1 MGENVGINVGIDVAK
16 ERLDVAL
23 LPSGKEFSERNDA
36 GAIKRLVK
44 RLEALGCGRVVLEA
58 SGGYETLLAGAL
70 GAAGLPVVVLN
81 PRQVRDF
88 ARSTGELA
96 KTDRIDARM
105 LALYAERIKPPLRE
119 LPDEQVRALRELC
132 LRREE
137 IVEMLVAEEQRLAR
151 ASKALRRELAGH
163 VDYLKKRLKR
173 INDDL
178 DRAVRNSP
186 LWKERGELISSV
198 PGVGR
203 VLCATLLARLPEL
216 GRLNR
221 AEVAALVGVAP
232 FNRDSGTLRGRRMIH
247 GGRARLRT
255 VLYCATVSA
264 VRCNPA
270 IRRFYLHKRSQG
282 KPAKVAIVAAMRKL
296 VVILNAMV
304 KTRTAWSPP
313 CPA

>member
-1 MGENVGINVGIDVAK
+1 MGEYVGIDVSK
-16 ERLDVAL
+16 ERLEVAVG
-23 LPSGKEFSERNDA
+23 PSGALFSERNDP
-36 GAIKRLVK
+36 GAVK
-44 RLEALGCGRVVLEA
+44 RLAKRLAALSCERVVLEA
-58 SGGYETLLAGAL
+58 TGGYESLVAGAL
-70 GAAGLPVVVLN
+70 RAAELPVAVVN

-96 KTDRIDARM
+96 KTDRIDARV

-119 LPDEQVRALRELC
+119 LPGEQVRAIRELC

-137 IVEMLVAEEQRLAR
+137 IIEMLVAEEHRLTM
-151 ASKALRRELAGH
+151 ASKAVRREIAGH

-173 INDDL
+173 MDHDL
-178 DRAVRNSP
+178 DQTARNSP
-186 LWKERGELISSV
+186 LWKDRGELISSV

-203 VLCATLLARLPEL
+203 VLCAALLARLPEL

-232 FNRDSGTLRGRRMIH
+232 FNRDSGTLRGRRMIQ

-264 VRCNPA
+264 VRCNPV
-270 IRRFYLHKRSQG
+270 IRRFYLHKRSAG
-282 KPAKVAIVAAMRKL
+282 KPAKLALVAAMRKL
-296 VVILNAMV
+296 LVILNAVV
-304 KTRTAWSPP
+304 KSRTAWRPL

>member
-1 MGENVGINVGIDVAK
+1 MGENVGIDVAK

-23 LPSGKEFSERNDA
+23 VPSGKEFSERNDA

-44 RLEALGCGRVVLEA
+44 R
-58 SGGYETLLAGAL
+58 
-70 GAAGLPVVVLN
+70 
-81 PRQVRDF
+81 
-88 ARSTGELA
+88 
-96 KTDRIDARM
+96 
-105 LALYAERIKPPLRE
+105 
-119 LPDEQVRALRELC
+119 
-132 LRREE
+132 
-137 IVEMLVAEEQRLAR
+137 
-151 ASKALRRELAGH
+151 
-163 VDYLKKRLKR
+163 
-173 INDDL
+173 INHDL

-221 AEVAALVGVAP
+221 AEVAALAGVAP

-270 IRRFYLHKRSQG
+270 IRRFYLHKRTQS

-296 VVILNAMV
+296 LVILNAMV
-304 KTRTAWSPP
+304 KTGTAWSPP